1 MKKLLTAIL
10 MFNAFISPFIIM
22 ELQKPP
28 ETLDIIEPI
37 NVDDFCGGL
46 SDIEYRTILPEPID
60 ISKYQTSDEETVTET
75 IDISKPPLSGGGE
88 ESIDISETKDN
99 SEIRYDFDN
108 LKEDDFIAEPSFYGY
123 SYELTEEERELVE
136 RVVMHE
142 AGWHPDY
149 RVVILTAQCFRND
162 CELNGWTPSEVFKK
176 CGYAAMSYANPR
188 AVKAVREVFDE
199 GVQCVPELIF
209 CYYNQNMVY
218 SAYHEQFRLAIDIDG
233 NRFFY

>member
-10 MFNAFISPFIIM
+10 MFNAFIAPFIAM
-22 ELQKPP
+22 ELRKLP

-37 NVDDFCGGL
+37 DVEDFCGGL

-60 ISKYQTSDEETVTET
+60 ISRFQTSGEEVMTESV
-75 IDISKPPLSGGGE
+75 DISKHLSGSGE
-88 ESIDISETKDN
+88 HVDILKTKDN
-99 SEIRYDFDN
+99 SEIRYDFDK

-123 SYELTEEERELVE
+123 SYELTDDERDLVE

-142 AGWHPDY
+142 AGWCPDY
-149 RVVILTAQCFRND
+149 RLLILTAQCFRNA
-162 CELNGWTPSEVFKK
+162 CELNGWTPSEVYEK

-199 GVQCVPELIF
+199 GVQCIPEKIF
-209 CYYNQNMVY
+209 CFYNRNLVY
-218 SAYHEQFRLAIDIDG
+218 SADHEKNRLAIDIDG

>member
-75 IDISKPPLSGGGE
+75 IDISKPPLSGGE

-218 SAYHEQFRLAIDIDG
+218 SAYHEQFQLAIDIDG

>member
-1 MKKLLTAIL
+1 MKKILMAIL

-75 IDISKPPLSGGGE
+75 IDIS
-88 ESIDISETKDN
+88 ETKDN
-99 SEIRYDFDN
+99 SEIRYFYDN

-142 AGWHPDY
+142 AGWCPDY
-149 RVVILTAQCFRND
+149 RLLILTAQCFRNA
-162 CELNGWTPSEVFKK
+162 CELNGWTPSEVHKK
-176 CGYAAMSYANPR
+176 CGYVAMSYTNPR
-188 AVKAVREVFDE
+188 AVKAVQDVFDE
-199 GVQCVPELIF
+199 GVQCVPEKIF
-209 CYYNQNMVY
+209 CFYNRNLVY
-218 SAYHEQFRLAIDIDG
+218 SAEHEKNKLAIEIDG